1 MADFLDQAFPVEQQ
15 AEEPAPQPETPIEQQ
30 VEATQPEPAPE
41 APAPEPAPEVSAT
54 EEPKRTVPLPV
65 FLDQRDKLKELE
77 RWKAEQE
84 AKARQPVEA
93 PNPYD
98 DPNGFAAWQT
108 QQVQQMIVQDRF
120 ERSHE
125 TAVERHGEDK
135 VREAIE
141 WATARAQ
148 TNPGFAAEYMQN
160 TRPVEWIVQQ
170 HQRDALL
177 SDIGDPSKLDDWFAR
192 EAAKRGYALQSAPIA
207 ATPAPLAPIA
217 AAQPAQ
223 KPAQPPRSLAAETG
237 VAPTATHDDA
247 RAEFLSIFDKR

>member
-1 MADFLDQAFPVEQQ
+1 MADFLDQAFPADAQV
-15 AEEPAPQPETPIEQQ
+15 EEPAPTPETPIEQP
-30 VEATQPEPAPE
+30 VE
-41 APAPEPAPEVSAT
+41 APAPEPTQEPAPEPTPAVEPHR
-54 EEPKRTVPLPV
+54 EERTVPLATFV
-65 FLDQRDKLKELE
+65 DQRAELRELK
-77 RWKAEQE
+77 RWKEEQE
-84 AKARQPVEA
+84 AKLRAPAET

-108 QQVQQMIVQDRF
+108 QQVQQLIVQDRF

-125 TAVERHGEDK
+125 NAIERHGEDK

-141 WATARAQ
+141 WATSRAQ
-148 TNPGFAAEYMQN
+148 TNPSFAAEYMQN

-192 EAAKRGYALQSAPIA
+192 EAAKRGYAPQSAPLA
-207 ATPAPLAPIA
+207 APVALAPIA

-223 KPAQPPRSLAAETG
+223 KPAQPPRSLASETG
-237 VAPTATHDDA
+237 MTQPAAHDDA
-247 RAEFLSIFDKR
+247 RAEFLSIFEKR